1 MQKQKIHGWLL
12 FWLIIFLAFVC
23 HNIQSIIKLS
33 ITYSHQSIDYLG
45 LFYLVCPIILAL
57 FELYM
62 VWSFFKF
69 RTDAV
74 FLGKSVFFIT
84 LVLNLISS
92 FYDIIMLD
100 LLKLFLFTVIQ
111 AIWFFFLI
119 GSEQVKQLFP
129 KEKRC
134 VPVYDY
140 FIIGAAITIPVIII
154 LVGIL

>member
-23 HNIQSIIKLS
+23 RNIQSIIKLS

-69 RTDAV
+69 RPDAV
-74 FLGKSVFFIT
+74 FLGKSIFFIT
-84 LVLNLISS
+84 VVFNLISG
-92 FYDIIMLD
+92 FYDTIFLD
-100 LLKLFLFTVIQ
+100 LFKLFMFSLIQ
-111 AIWFFFLI
+111 AIWLFFLI

-129 KEKRC
+129 KEKRSI
-134 VPVYDY
+134 PVYDY
-140 FIIGAAITIPVIII
+140 FIVGAAVSIPVIII

>member
-23 HNIQSIIKLS
+23 RNIQSIIKLS

-69 RTDAV
+69 RPDAV
-74 FLGKSVFFIT
+74 LLGKSIFLIT
-84 LVLNLISS
+84 VVLNLISG
-92 FYDIIMLD
+92 FYDIKILD
-100 LLKLFLFTVIQ
+100 LLRLFLFTLIQ
-111 AIWFFFLI
+111 AIWLFFLI

-129 KEKRC
+129 KETRR

-140 FIIGAAITIPVIII
+140 FIVGAAVSIPVLII